1 MSPTKKTYSFE
12 ISPQSVD
19 FNYEITLS
27 SLTDLM
33 LTAAGYNAEENGFG
47 MKRLNDQGLSWVL
60 LRFALEVDYFPL
72 QYETIHIETWI
83 EGVGR
88 ASSNRN
94 FCIRNKEHNVIGY
107 AISTWAMINHN
118 TRRAQDLFSLEN
130 ISGYSSEET
139 VPIDKPLKLNAINGV
154 PTDVF
159 KAKYSHIDFNRHV
172 NTMRYVEWI
181 SNCFDL
187 EHYKTRR
194 VKRFDINFMNEI
206 LYGDEVKIFFSP
218 GDEDV
223 YLFEI
228 CCNDKTSCRARL
240 VTRSI
245 TITNNSFANQVHRQ
259 S

>member
-107 AISTWAMINHN
+107 AISTWAMI
-118 TRRAQDLFSLEN
+118 TTTPAGRRIYSVWRISADIHQKKPFRLISL
-130 ISGYSSEET
+130 
-139 VPIDKPLKLNAINGV
+139 
-154 PTDVF
+154 
-159 KAKYSHIDFNRHV
+159 
-172 NTMRYVEWI
+172 
-181 SNCFDL
+181 
-187 EHYKTRR
+187 
-194 VKRFDINFMNEI
+194 
-206 LYGDEVKIFFSP
+206 
-218 GDEDV
+218 
-223 YLFEI
+223 
-228 CCNDKTSCRARL
+228 
-240 VTRSI
+240 
-245 TITNNSFANQVHRQ
+245 
-259 S
+259 